1 MIRKAL
7 AEPALLSVSMSS
19 GIAVASTEN
28 ILLGA
33 HMPVTGSLARAGRA
47 LNERMAVAVNVF
59 TETSRRSKSSLR
71 LSTTKVRPQRWFQ
84 QSKSLPETAW

>member
-7 AEPALLSVSMSS
+7 AEAALALSVSMSN

-33 HMPVTGSLARAGRA
+33 HIPVTG
-47 LNERMAVAVNVF
+47 
-59 TETSRRSKSSLR
+59 
-71 LSTTKVRPQRWFQ
+71 
-84 QSKSLPETAW
+84 